1 MRNWEPESSLRQPQK
16 FFEPFSAQRNELGR
30 SVSLSQDTR
39 YTLSQRTTALST
51 SIQVNYSGEMIAQIH
66 EHSEWVTANHLSIS
80 HLTDGRT
87 DGRKYRSK
95 VSIFA
100 IRYCPF
106 AEGTCCLSVCLSVC
120 QSVGYKGMIYH
131 CLFVRRLAECFMDWS
146 MGGGSCVRIL
156 RQSQVL
162 CYQMP
167 KHQVD

>member
-1 MRNWEPESSLRQPQK
+1 MRQPQK
-16 FFEPFSAQRNELGR
+16 FFEPFSAQGNEQGR
-30 SVSLSQDTR
+30 RVSLSQDTR
-39 YTLSQRTTALST
+39 YTMFQSTTTLAT
-51 SIQVNYSGEMIAQIH
+51 SIQVNYSGEMIAQFH

-106 AEGTCCLSVCLSVC
+106 AKGICCLSVC

-131 CLFVRRLAECFMDWS
+131 CLFVRRLAECFM
-146 MGGGSCVRIL
+146 
-156 RQSQVL
+156 
-162 CYQMP
+162 
-167 KHQVD
+167 H